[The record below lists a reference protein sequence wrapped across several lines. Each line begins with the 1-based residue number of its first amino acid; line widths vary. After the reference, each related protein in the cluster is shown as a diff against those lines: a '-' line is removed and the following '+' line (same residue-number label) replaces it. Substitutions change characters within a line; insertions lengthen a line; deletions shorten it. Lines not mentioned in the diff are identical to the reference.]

1 MTFLEMLT
9 MIRDGALVA
18 QLTDETKDVIASVVE
33 NGKKGSI
40 TLKITFEPNGE
51 SALTI
56 IPEVTAKQAKAGI
69 GKAVLFADG
78 GGELHR
84 RDPRQGDIEDHL
96 RRVSSTTPRSPDQ
109 ASTERN

>member
-56 IPEVTAKQAKAGI
+56 IPEVTAKQAKAGV

-84 RDPRQGDIEDHL
+84 RDPRQGDVEDYL
-96 RRVSSTTPRSPDQ
+96 RRTSSTAPKIDSANPM
-109 ASTERN
+109 EKN